1 MNTFRRRE
9 RGSALIALF
18 VSIVVCGAVSVG
30 VLLTSGSRN
39 KEAQTH
45 LASERA
51 LQLAEAAA
59 DWGISQVRILRGAVP
74 ANSST
79 QTIAGVGTFTCRYVA
94 GRPGDP
100 TDSNYATIIATGTSA
115 SLSRTLQ
122 VVIKTQVVVPSF
134 DAAVQLN
141 VNVPIIDLSGNAF
154 TIQGADHNMDGSLNT
169 TSGTTKYGIASPAAV
184 PDLAAQIGSQQVD
197 NITGLG
203 GTATTASIGQVPM
216 IDLNGLFAQATAGA
230 TVVLRPGTIA
240 SNQTL
245 GTATPGGTV
254 LAYCNGDIKFS
265 GNISG
270 AGILAIDGDLD
281 ISGGVDWKGIIMV
294 RGRVTMTG
302 GGHSIRLLG
311 ALAVGQ
317 DITTNLSTTTIDATG
332 TVDLEYSSAAV
343 QMAADAYKVMVIASW
358 GERANP

>member
-1 MNTFRRRE
+1 MKTPFRRSE

-18 VSIVVCGAVSVG
+18 VSISVCGAVSAG
-30 VLLTSGSRN
+30 VLITSGSRN

-59 DWGISQVRILRGAVP
+59 DWGISQVRILRGGIP
-74 ANSST
+74 AAAST
-79 QTIAGVGTFTCRYVA
+79 QTIAGVGDFTCRYLP
-94 GRPGDP
+94 GRPNDP
-100 TDSNYATIIATGTSA
+100 TDANYATIVATGTSNR
-115 SLSRTLQ
+115 LSRTLQ
-122 VVIKTQVVVPSF
+122 VVIKTQVVVPTF

-154 TIQGADHNMDGSLNT
+154 TIQGADHNLDGSVNA
-169 TSGTTKYGIASPAAV
+169 GGPPKYGIASPAAV
-184 PDLAAQIGSQQVD
+184 ADLTAQIASMQAD

-203 GTATTASIGQVPM
+203 GTSTTASVGQVPM

-230 TVVLRPGTIA
+230 SVVLNPGTLA
-240 SNQTL
+240 SNQIL
-245 GTATPGGTV
+245 GTASPGATV
-254 LAYCNGDIKFS
+254 LAYCHGDLKLS
-265 GNISG
+265 GSISG
-270 AGILAIDGDLD
+270 AGILAVDGDLEV
-281 ISGGVDWKGIIMV
+281 SGGLNWTGIIMV

-302 GGHSIRLLG
+302 GGHTIRLLG
-311 ALAVGQ
+311 AVAVGQ
-317 DITTNLSTTTIDATG
+317 DINADTSTTTIDATG
-332 TVDLEYSSAAV
+332 TVDLMYSSAAV